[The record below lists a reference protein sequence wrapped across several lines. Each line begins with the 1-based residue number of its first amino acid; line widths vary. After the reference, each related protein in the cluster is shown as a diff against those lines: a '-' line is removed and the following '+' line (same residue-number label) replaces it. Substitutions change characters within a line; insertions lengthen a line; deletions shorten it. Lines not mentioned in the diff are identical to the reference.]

1 METENTE
8 LLFEKDNKDEIIEV
22 CPYCWNPN
30 IMLEE
35 CTMCG
40 AYFEKNLLPKE
51 LLDEIHKLP
60 WINSYS
66 FHVVEAKEQDN
77 QRYKEKITKIK
88 KMLKSLFKNS

>member
-8 LLFEKDNKDEIIEV
+8 LFIEKDIEDGIIEV

-30 IMLEE
+30 IMLGT

-40 AYFEKNLLPKE
+40 SSFDTLPKDVS
-51 LLDEIHKLP
+51 DEIANLP
-60 WINSYS
+60 WIKSNSL
-66 FHVVEAKEQDN
+66 HVVEAKEQDN

-88 KMLKSLFKNS
+88 KMLKSLFKNF